1 MKGLIQKVYYPQKK
15 KKKVFQK
22 CKSEEKKSGKK
33 MISKMIFKNF
43 SKTQKNLSFQAER
56 PTTCPVNRSNHCT
69 SL

>member
-33 MISKMIFKNF
+33 LMKLYMSTETADKANECLIIII
-43 SKTQKNLSFQAER
+43 
-56 PTTCPVNRSNHCT
+56 TTR
-69 SL
+69 